1 MGTKASTF
9 QQIAVGLQGV
19 VFVIVALVGGWWG
32 LRTWNFEHPRFYEEG
47 GEVAGVPLAGTM
59 EAEQLSALPG
69 PRMVSVRVVLSHK
82 SHLTEILRLSQIPLL
97 ASRLDDQGNEY
108 PVSVYAEIIGKDGKR
123 SRRDSVAVPPG
134 EEVSVV
140 FAFSPQQPGTYLL
153 QFDPCTGGKVEPCI
167 IQKYAAVR

>member
-1 MGTKASTF
+1 MGTKGSTF

-32 LRTWNFEHPRFYEEG
+32 LRTWNFQHPRFNEEG
-47 GEVAGVPLAGTM
+47 AEFVGLPLAETM
-59 EAEQLSALPG
+59 DAEQISAPPA
-69 PRMVSVRVVLSHK
+69 PRILSVRVVLSHN
-82 SHLTEILRLSQIPLL
+82 SHMTEIVRLSQTPLL